1 MDYQN
6 YHKHIKIWVQLNKR
20 IYVKGIMK
28 VIPFYFDLKK
38 YLFLLKYVFFNINL
52 KKSILFLIVFE
63 IL

>member
-1 MDYQN
+1 
-6 YHKHIKIWVQLNKR
+6 
-20 IYVKGIMK
+20 MK